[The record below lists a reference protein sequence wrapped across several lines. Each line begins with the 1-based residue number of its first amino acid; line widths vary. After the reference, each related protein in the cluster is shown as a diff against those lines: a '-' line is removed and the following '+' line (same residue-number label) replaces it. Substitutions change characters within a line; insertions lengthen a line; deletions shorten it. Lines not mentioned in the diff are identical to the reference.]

1 MARFRCEAIED
12 LKSGKFYVELY
23 YPHEATEPIAVTQ
36 PIYHSLDEAEEKTVE
51 LFREWFNQIK

>member
-1 MARFRCEAIED
+1 
-12 LKSGKFYVELY
+12 VELY